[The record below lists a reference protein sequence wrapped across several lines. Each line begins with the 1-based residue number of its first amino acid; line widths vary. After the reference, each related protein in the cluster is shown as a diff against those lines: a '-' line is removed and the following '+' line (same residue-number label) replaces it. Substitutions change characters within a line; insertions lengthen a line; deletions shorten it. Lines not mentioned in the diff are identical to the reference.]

1 MTFAITT
8 REIQYQAQDGTT
20 LIGYFAA
27 PESTQAVAGVIVAPE
42 WWGRTEYT
50 EQRARE
56 LAEHGFAAL
65 AIDMYGDKKVTTN
78 VPQAS
83 EWMTQTFQNA
93 NTIVDRATAGLATL
107 TAQPEVDATRLAA
120 IGFCY
125 GGKVVLDLAR
135 TGADLK
141 AVVTFHAANVSPR
154 QEGDAQNIKAE
165 LLVLHGELDS
175 MLSLEAIESFEQ
187 EMTAAHVKYE
197 VIVFKGAK
205 HGFSN
210 TLADERAKANNV
222 DLGYNVEA
230 EQKGLAAMY
239 QLLDRT
245 LA

>member
-107 TAQPEVDATRLAA
+107 GAQPEVDATRLAA